1 MADITPRTKRGA
13 PKKRDKA
20 VVRVSEALGITLAA
34 DVMTI
39 EELQDFPNL
48 RNESVRNQGIM
59 ACIACGFPQTH
70 VAEMFGVKQPT
81 IHEIIHRIDPGGR
94 FRLSPNAKKAFVT
107 QMAEGRAMSAI
118 NSITYDE
125 LMECTPV
132 ERTKIATEMTK
143 IAQSLNQS
151 KHKEVSASRLEMLL
165 TEVEA
170 ERVEVSASPLDSA
183 SPLGSASPHNLT
195 VNKGDI

>member
-1 MADITPRTKRGA
+1 MGRK
-13 PKKRDKA
+13 PKKEEA
-20 VVRVSEALGITLAA
+20 VVKVSEALGITLAA
-34 DVMTI
+34 DVMSI

-48 RNESVRNQGIM
+48 RNEGKRNQGIM

-70 VAEMFGVKQPT
+70 VAEMFGITQPT
-81 IHEIIHRIDPGGR
+81 VNGIINRIDPGGR

-125 LMECTPV
+125 LKECSPV

-143 IAQSLNQS
+143 ISQALNQS
-151 KHKEVSASRLEMLL
+151 KHKEIGASRLDNLL
-165 TEVEA
+165 QEVEA
-170 ERVEVSASPLDSA
+170 ERVEVSDSPLEEKLNDKE
-183 SPLGSASPHNLT
+183 N
-195 VNKGDI
+195 

>member
-1 MADITPRTKRGA
+1 MGRK
-13 PKKRDKA
+13 PKKTEA
-20 VVRVSEALGITLAA
+20 VVKVAEALGITLAA
-34 DVMTI
+34 DVMSI
-39 EELQDFPNL
+39 EEMQDFPTL
-48 RNESVRNQGIM
+48 RDESVRNQGIM
-59 ACIACGFPQTH
+59 ACIACGFPQSH

-118 NSITYDE
+118 NSITFDE
-125 LMECTPV
+125 LLECTPV

-151 KHKEVSASRLEMLL
+151 KHKEIGASRLDSLMD
-165 TEVEA
+165 EVIEA
-170 ERVEVSASPLDSA
+170 ERVEVSASPLA
-183 SPLGSASPHNLT
+183 SPCGLT
-195 VNKGDI
+195 TNKGE

>member
-1 MADITPRTKRGA
+1 MESKEPRTKRGA

-20 VVRVSEALGITLAA
+20 VVQISEALGITLSA
-34 DVMTI
+34 DVMCI
-39 EELQDFPNL
+39 EELRDFPSL

-59 ACIACGFPQTH
+59 ACIACGFPQSH
-70 VAEMFGVKQPT
+70 VAEMFKVKQPT

-118 NSITYDE
+118 NSITFDE
-125 LMECTPV
+125 LLECTPV

-151 KHKEVSASRLEMLL
+151 KHKEIGASRLDSLME
-165 TEVEA
+165 EVIEA
-170 ERVEVSASPLDSA
+170 ERVEVSASPCA
-183 SPLGSASPHNLT
+183 SPLME
-195 VNKGDI
+195 KGEI